1 MAKTNY
7 VKEFLKGLWEEHPTF
22 VMLIGLCP
30 VLATS
35 TSLKNALAMGI
46 STTAVIVLSNILI
59 SLVRNFIPDEVRL
72 PSYIIIVATFVTLV
86 DLFLNAYFPSIY
98 QVLGI
103 FIPLIVVNCIVLG
116 RVEAF
121 ASKNG
126 VFASTL
132 DGLGMGFGFTWALS
146 TLGAIRE
153 LLARGEIFEIKVL
166 GEGYVPMQMFG
177 QAPGAFIILGFLVA
191 GVTYIKIRVQRKREL
206 QKISERSSAA

>member
-7 VKEFLKGLWEEHPTF
+7 FKEFLKGLWEEHPTF

-116 RVEAF
+116 R
-121 ASKNG
+121 
-126 VFASTL
+126 
-132 DGLGMGFGFTWALS
+132 
-146 TLGAIRE
+146 
-153 LLARGEIFEIKVL
+153 
-166 GEGYVPMQMFG
+166 
-177 QAPGAFIILGFLVA
+177 
-191 GVTYIKIRVQRKREL
+191 
-206 QKISERSSAA
+206 

>member
-116 RVEAF
+116 RAEAF

-166 GEGYVPMQMFG
+166 VRATFRCRCSVKPQVPLLSWDYWL
-177 QAPGAFIILGFLVA
+177 PV
-191 GVTYIKIRVQRKREL
+191 
-206 QKISERSSAA
+206 